1 MITQNAPI
9 KGFFGDYRFLS
20 NFWWCE
26 VEYDFVKYPSTEHA
40 YQAAKYLDLSKREEI
55 RQAKSFGEAKRLGRF
70 PGIREDWDKYKIQVM
85 YDLLKQKFAKEE
97 FKYLLLGTGDAY
109 LEETNTWGD
118 RFWGV
123 DGTGKNMLGIM
134 LMNIR
139 DKMEPWDFSKIF
151 VFGSNLGG
159 RHGKGSA
166 LFAKM
171 YCGAQYGQGEGLQGN
186 SYAIPTKGYGNPLP
200 VRSLEE
206 IQESVKT
213 FLEFACDNPK
223 LEFYVTPIG
232 CGLAGYK
239 YEQIAPMFKNTTP
252 NVYLCKEFKQC
263 LDS

>member
-1 MITQNAPI
+1 MSLQANEPI

-40 YQAAKYLDLSKREEI
+40 YQAAKYLDLAKRDEI
-55 RQAKSFGEAKRLGRF
+55 RQAKGFGDAKRLARA
-70 PGIREDWDKYKIQVM
+70 PGIREDWDEYRIKVM

-139 DKMEPWDFSKIF
+139 DKLEPFDFTKIF

-171 YCGAQYGQGEGLQGN
+171 YCGAQYGVGEGLQGN

-200 VRSLEE
+200 IRSLEE
-206 IQESVKT
+206 IEKSVKT
-213 FLEFACDNPK
+213 FLNFAKENHGMQ
-223 LEFYVTPIG
+223 FYVTPIG
-232 CGLAGYK
+232 CGLAGFSPS
-239 YEQIAPMFKNTTP
+239 EIGPMFKRAP
-252 NVYLCKEFKQC
+252 SNVELPKEF
-263 LDS
+263 LPYV